1 MSTPINIPRNLASS
15 RPPQDDPFSPPSFKQ
30 QPIASSFDYYCGHIE
45 NNDFLRKQWR
55 EEVKKYTKKE
65 SASTTDDQSQNEK
78 TDTTHKNM
86 PKQTQ

>member
-15 RPPQDDPFSPPSFKQ
+15 RPPQDNPLSPPSFK

-65 SASTTDDQSQNEK
+65 SATDNESQNEK
-78 TDTTHKNM
+78 MDITQKNI
-86 PKQTQ
+86 PKQAE